1 MTQPSKTSL
10 AMKAMWADPLKRAAF
25 MASRASSPGY
35 ASPERGRKIAAK
47 AKLRWADPAFRERAR
62 ASMSAAQKGRKGSPH
77 SRPVRIAGMDYPSI
91 IEASRQLGKS
101 RPWVVKRN
109 ELQA

>member
-1 MTQPSKTSL
+1 MSEPSKSSI
-10 AMKAMWADPLKRAAF
+10 AMKALWADPVRRAAF
-25 MASRASSPGY
+25 LAQRSASPGY
-35 ASPERGRKIAAK
+35 SSPERGRRIAEK
-47 AKLRWADPAFRERAR
+47 AKLRWSNPEFKERAR